1 MSPDFL
7 SVDEVAEL
15 HRIQVERCGGSD
27 GVRDPGLL
35 ASAVAQPQ
43 TAFSGEFLHEDLFAM
58 AAAHLFHI
66 VKNHP
71 FVDGNKRTGFVAA
84 LAFLELNGLTLE
96 EAPSQGLYALTM
108 AVAEGRMGKAEL
120 AGALRGLSWGPTSGA

>member
-7 SVDEVAEL
+7 SVDEVVEL

-27 GVRDPGLL
+27 GVHDLGLL
-35 ASAVAQPQ
+35 ASAVVQPQ

-58 AAAHLFHI
+58 AAAYLFH
-66 VKNHP
+66 VLKNHP
-71 FVDGNKRTGFVAA
+71 FVDGNKRTGFVAS
-84 LAFLELNGLTLE
+84 LAFLEWDGLTLE
-96 EAPSQGLYALTM
+96 EAPSQGLYALTL

-120 AGALRGLSWGPTSGA
+120 AEAFRGLPWGPTSGA

>member
-7 SVDEVAEL
+7 SVEEVVEL

-27 GVRDPGLL
+27 GIRDPALL

-58 AAAHLFHI
+58 AAAYLFHI

-71 FVDGNKRTGFVAA
+71 FVDGNKRTGFVAS

-96 EAPSQGLYALTM
+96 EAPSQGLYTLTM
-108 AVAEGRMGKAEL
+108 AVAEGRMGKAQLVE
-120 AGALRGLSWGPTSGA
+120 AFRGLPWTPTSGA